1 MRVLEHAARW
11 LPGIIEVPLL
21 AHEEDRDAM
30 PNRASGN
37 VRRNFGAGII
47 EVIPCGAR

>member
-1 MRVLEHAARW
+1 
-11 LPGIIEVPLL
+11 VPIL
-21 AHEEDRDAM
+21 ALSVDGDAM

>member
-37 VRRNFGAGII
+37 VRPTPRPSVL